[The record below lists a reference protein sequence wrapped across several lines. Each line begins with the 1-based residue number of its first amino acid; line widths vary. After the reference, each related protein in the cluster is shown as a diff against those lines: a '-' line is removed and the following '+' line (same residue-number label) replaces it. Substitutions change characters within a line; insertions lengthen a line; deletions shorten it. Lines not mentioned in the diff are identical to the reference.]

1 MLRCRGIL
9 FNFESWGGEQNFVPN
24 MWQVVFA
31 HISVES
37 RVVHSNVD
45 GLLDGSRDARPHI
58 FGTKFCSPAQN
69 SKLNNIP
76 LHLNICALE
85 V

>member
-9 FNFESWGGEQNFVPN
+9 FNFGFWSGEQNFVPN

-45 GLLDGSRDARPHI
+45 GLLEGSGDVMPSLPMI
-58 FGTKFCSPAQN
+58 LKFPTDVLWPVVLSCS
-69 SKLNNIP
+69 
-76 LHLNICALE
+76 
-85 V
+85 